1 MEQLYPTRKLTWPEA
16 ANLAQKRVEEILHKE
31 VSCQMALEDETY
43 WTLYSPTYMFSTK
56 ELELLLQAGRATK
69 EVWEEA
75 IPQEENASRSL
86 GMELTRLLLKQALHG
101 QWSQEHCTEEALWLL
116 DYCSCGAQKPALRL
130 PGVWVDLEELK
141 SQKELLDYLEKH
153 GPTHSSLMDFCEEYR
168 EKYHNDLC
176 WPYPISDGN
185 HMGTFFVPVQEGTL
199 SLPYDRVEREDYE
212 VFTLEDTA
220 LCNATSMEV
229 FLEDWDSFSGQLRQA
244 MENMAWALR
253 HLEQKSRRNHN
264 GP

>member
-16 ANLAQKRVEEILHKE
+16 AKLAQACVEEILQKE
-31 VSCQMALEDETY
+31 VPCQMALEDETY
-43 WTLYSPTYMFSTK
+43 WTLYSPTYMFSTQ

-75 IPQEENASRSL
+75 IPQEGNASRAL

-101 QWSQEHCTEEALWLL
+101 QWSQEHCTEEGLWLL

-130 PGVWVDLEELK
+130 PGVWVNLKDLK
-141 SQKELLDYLEKH
+141 SRRELLDYLVKH

-176 WPYPISDGN
+176 WPYVYFAP
-185 HMGTFFVPVQEGTL
+185 L
-199 SLPYDRVEREDYE
+199 SPRKR
-212 VFTLEDTA
+212 
-220 LCNATSMEV
+220 
-229 FLEDWDSFSGQLRQA
+229 
-244 MENMAWALR
+244 
-253 HLEQKSRRNHN
+253 
-264 GP
+264 

>member
-1 MEQLYPTRKLTWPEA
+1 MEQLYSTRKLTWPEA
-16 ANLAQKRVEEILHKE
+16 AKLAQKRVEEILHKE
-31 VSCQMALEDETY
+31 VICQIALEDETY
-43 WTLYSPTYMFSTK
+43 WTLYSPTYMFSTE

-75 IPQEENASRSL
+75 IPQEGNASCSL

-101 QWSQEHCTEEALWLL
+101 QWSQEHCTEEGLWLL
-116 DYCSCGAQKPALRL
+116 DYCSCGAQKPALQL

-185 HMGTFFVPVQEGTL
+185 HMGTFFVPVQEGIL

-212 VFTLEDTA
+212 IFTLEDA
-220 LCNATSMEV
+220 RLCDATSMEV
-229 FLEDWDSFSGQLRQA
+229 FLEDWESFSGQLRQA

-253 HLEQKSRRNHN
+253 HLEQKNEEES
-264 GP
+264 

>member
-101 QWSQEHCTEEALWLL
+101 QWSQEHCTEEGLWLL

-130 PGVWVDLEELK
+130 HSLLSHGFLRGIPGEVPQRFMLALSHLRW
-141 SQKELLDYLEKH
+141 QPH
-153 GPTHSSLMDFCEEYR
+153 GNIFRSR
-168 EKYHNDLC
+168 AG
-176 WPYPISDGN
+176 GN
-185 HMGTFFVPVQEGTL
+185 PL
-199 SLPYDRVEREDYE
+199 S
-212 VFTLEDTA
+212 
-220 LCNATSMEV
+220 
-229 FLEDWDSFSGQLRQA
+229 
-244 MENMAWALR
+244 ALR
-253 HLEQKSRRNHN
+253 P
-264 GP
+264 GGA